1 MQFKIGNPQLPDHE
15 PKYRTILYSPDNG
28 CYYIVNRVNSFNAHI
43 CSKHQELEAL
53 KREVGTF
60 WTMHI
65 LHARRT
71 KLLLFAKD
79 IFKDCKATICS
90 ACLDFVGKDDLAVKQ
105 QSNRSHPGE
114 DKELT
119 LTICRREKLNKY
131 KKLVDVCSSQFNCN
145 VTFLVFVVSSLGEIP
160 SDTTNELK
168 KVASTPKDTF
178 KLTCR
183 MVAAAL
189 CQSMLL
195 YTDIKIKK
203 TSTDSQFNDSD
214 NFFNSSTEREV
225 ALNEDISDQSDQLE
239 VPDDPEVEAGPS
251 WGMTYG
257 LTLFMMMTLLPL
269 FRVQLSWMV
278 PIQMPL

>member
-1 MQFKIGNPQLPDHE
+1 M
-15 PKYRTILYSPDNG
+15 Y
-28 CYYIVNRVNSFNAHI
+28 
-43 CSKHQELEAL
+43 
-53 KREVGTF
+53 
-60 WTMHI
+60 
-65 LHARRT
+65 
-71 KLLLFAKD
+71 
-79 IFKDCKATICS
+79 
-90 ACLDFVGKDDLAVKQ
+90 
-105 QSNRSHPGE
+105 
-114 DKELT
+114 
-119 LTICRREKLNKY
+119 
-131 KKLVDVCSSQFNCN
+131 
-145 VTFLVFVVSSLGEIP
+145 IP